1 MKLNPK
7 LYWEAKPNIII
18 EQDFDVRYENLN
30 SFDPDGYTIQSSSE
44 ILADELKEVLQG
56 NSEKDLLFHLNK
68 RELETLNEHYYTQK
82 IRHKKSEN
90 DSRKFET
97 ESIKS
102 QLELVER
109 WIQKYFDWFLTNGY
123 SIPKLPGERT
133 KTKQDEYFEL
143 FLGFWHDKNADPKE
157 VKRVLNNDDD
167 KWKNPSA
174 YLRKA
179 RKKYNVS
186 VDELK
191 KHHGFGWIDPK
202 GTAID

>member
-90 DSRKFET
+90 DSRKLET

-174 YLRKA
+174 YLRKS
-179 RKKYNVS
+179 RKIYNVS

>member
-82 IRHKKSEN
+82 FRHKKSEN
-90 DSRKFET
+90 DSRKLET

-157 VKRVLNNDDD
+157 VKRVLNNDD

-174 YLRKA
+174 YLAKA

-191 KHHGFGWIDPK
+191 THPGFGWVDPK

>member
-18 EQDFDVRYENLN
+18 EQDFDVRYESLN

-82 IRHKKSEN
+82 FRHKKSEN
-90 DSRKFET
+90 DSRKLEA

-109 WIQKYFDWFLTNGY
+109 WMQKYFDWFSTNGY

-143 FLGFWHDKNADPKE
+143 FLGFWQDKNADPKE
-157 VKRVLNNDDD
+157 VKRVLNNDD

-174 YLRKA
+174 YSAKA
-179 RKKYNVS
+179 RKKFKVL
-186 VDELK
+186 VKKLK
-191 KHHGFGWIDPK
+191 KHPGFGWIDPK
-202 GTAID
+202 GTASD

>member
-18 EQDFDVRYENLN
+18 EQDFDVRYESLN

-82 IRHKKSEN
+82 FRHKKSEN
-90 DSRKFET
+90 DSRKLEA

-109 WIQKYFDWFLTNGY
+109 WMQKYFDWFSTNGY

-143 FLGFWHDKNADPKE
+143 FLGFWQDKNADPKE
-157 VKRVLNNDDD
+157 VKRVLNNDD

-174 YLRKA
+174 YLAKA

-191 KHHGFGWIDPK
+191 KHPGFGWVDPK